1 MRRLAL
7 LAPLGILALAA
18 PALAVGGEMSVSTFL
33 AKADALKAKG
43 IMALGS
49 SDIGLLRSEGQA
61 AGAAYK
67 ARLEAER
74 KAGKPSSC
82 PPKGTKVQ
90 SDKLMAFLRT
100 YSEPARPRTT
110 MKMAIADYFIK
121 TYPCG

>member
-1 MRRLAL
+1 M
-7 LAPLGILALAA
+7 ALAA
-18 PALAVGGEMSVSTFL
+18 PALAAGGDMSVATFL

-61 AGAAYK
+61 AGMAYK
-67 ARLEAER
+67 ARLEGER

-82 PPKGTKVQ
+82 PPKGTKVN

-100 YSEPARPRTT
+100 YPEPARPRTS
-110 MKMAIADYFIK
+110 MKTAIADYFIK
-121 TYPCG
+121 SYPCG